1 MNFLAKYINNFID
14 LIYCPRPSCEEKPLD
29 KFEVIAF
36 ITGIMVIAVLIWM
49 LKMGS

>member
-1 MNFLAKYINNFID
+1 MNFLVKYINILVD

-36 ITGIMVIAVLIWM
+36 IVVIIGIAFLIWFSK
-49 LKMGS
+49 LEG